1 MAVSIA
7 WDLPSLLAAVDI
19 SEPTIVLINAASR
32 DTAALLEVSLRLGRP
47 IKVVVYGLS
56 AEQESHIVAA
66 AEAGAAGLHLD
77 SESFDQLLDVLHVV
91 STGHARCSAEVSA
104 ILLQRVYAFAGHVT
118 PDHAPIKLTTR
129 ETEIVE
135 MVAQGLTNQQIASR
149 LTLSLPT
156 VKNHVHRLLTKLGV
170 ASRKDIAAVHRM
182 ATWVTPQQ
190 TELRPPELT
199 GEKSSST
206 SEQSSR

>member
-1 MAVSIA
+1 MTVSVA
-7 WDLPSLLAAVDI
+7 RHLPALVATVDI
-19 SEPTIVLINAASR
+19 SKPTIVLINAARR

-47 IKVVVYGLS
+47 IRVVVYGLS
-56 AEQESHIVAA
+56 VERESQIVAA

-91 STGHARCSAEVSA
+91 GTGHASCSAEVSA
-104 ILLQRVYAFAGHVT
+104 ILLQRVYAFAGHVS
-118 PDHAPIKLTTR
+118 PDNAAVKLTKR

-135 MVAQGLTNQQIASR
+135 LVAQGLTNQQIASR

-170 ASRKDIAAVHRM
+170 ASRNDIAAVHR
-182 ATWVTPQQ
+182 AAIWGNHQQ
-190 TELRPPELT
+190 TERLPLEVSS
-199 GEKSSST
+199 GKSSST

>member
-1 MAVSIA
+1 MMVSVA
-7 WDLPSLLAAVDI
+7 WDLPSVLAAVDI
-19 SEPTIVLINAASR
+19 SKPTIVLINAASR
-32 DTAALLEVSLRLGRP
+32 GSAALLEVSLRLGRP

-56 AEQESHIVAA
+56 VERESHIVAA
-66 AEAGAAGLHLD
+66 AEAGASGLHLD
-77 SESFDQLLDVLHVV
+77 SESFDHLLDVLAVV

-104 ILLQRVYAFAGHVT
+104 ILLQRVYAFAGHTALDDV
-118 PDHAPIKLTTR
+118 AVRLTTR

-170 ASRKDIAAVHRM
+170 ASRADVAAIHR
-182 ATWVTPQQ
+182 ASKWGSAQHEDLP
-190 TELRPPELT
+190 EPELA

-206 SEQSSR
+206 REQSSW